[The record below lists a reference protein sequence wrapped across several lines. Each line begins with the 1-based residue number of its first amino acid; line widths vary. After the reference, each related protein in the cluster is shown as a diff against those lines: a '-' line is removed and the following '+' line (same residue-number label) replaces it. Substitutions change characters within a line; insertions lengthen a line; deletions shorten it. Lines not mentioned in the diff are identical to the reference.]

1 LRQAHRVALRAG
13 GIRAAPGW
21 IVGGLIGAAFL
32 STTMVAGS
40 TDRAPAVTGRSID
53 ASLAALTSGAVSAP
67 LAGSVSPVGAASV
80 DTSGGVPP
88 GASPAR
94 DLMAARSWPAV
105 ASAAP
110 HPKATPHPTTAA
122 IPEAVAS
129 VTPLPRTTPH
139 PAAARP
145 VTTPSVKVVSR
156 STAAPRK
163 MTAPVKKPIAPATA
177 APHTTAT
184 PAMTSVP
191 RATAA
196 PKLKAPAPK
205 PRAPAP
211 KPKAT
216 APKPP
221 PAIVYPHQAAGRATW
236 GEFGGAV
243 VTRLPQGTRIR
254 VCGRL
259 GCWEGVSTGYGPTAS
274 GGNLV
279 DLDAAVFR
287 RICGPLG
294 VGVGAVVLSW
304 R

>member
-1 LRQAHRVALRAG
+1 MRQAHRVALRAG

-40 TDRAPAVTGRSID
+40 TDRARAVTGRSID
-53 ASLAALTSGAVSAP
+53 ASLAALTSGAVSAL

-122 IPEAVAS
+122 IPEAVPS

-145 VTTPSVKVVSR
+145 VTTASVKVVSR

-177 APHTTAT
+177 APK
-184 PAMTSVP
+184 
-191 RATAA
+191 
-196 PKLKAPAPK
+196 PK
-205 PRAPAP
+205 APAP

-216 APKPP
+216 APKPA
-221 PAIVYPHQAAGRATW
+221 PAIVYPHRAAGRATW

-259 GCWEGVSTGYGPTAS
+259 GCWAGVSTGYGPTAS

>member
-21 IVGGLIGAAFL
+21 IVGGLVGAAFL
-32 STTMVAGS
+32 SATMVAGS
-40 TDRAPAVTGRSID
+40 TDRAPAVPGRSID
-53 ASLAALTSGAVSAP
+53 ASLGALTAETASAP
-67 LAGSVSPVGAASV
+67 LLRTVSPVGAVSV
-80 DTSGGVPP
+80 DTSGGVLH
-88 GASPAR
+88 AVSPVRGRMVA
-94 DLMAARSWPAV
+94 MSAMEAAAVPAV
-105 ASAAP
+105 ASATP
-110 HPKATPHPTTAA
+110 HSKTTSHPTTAA
-122 IPEAVAS
+122 RPKAV
-129 VTPLPRTTPH
+129 PRP
-139 PAAARP
+139 
-145 VTTPSVKVVSR
+145 K
-156 STAAPRK
+156 
-163 MTAPVKKPIAPATA
+163 A
-177 APHTTAT
+177 APHATAT
-184 PAMTSVP
+184 PAKTSVP

-205 PRAPAP
+205 PKATVP

-216 APKPP
+216 VPKPA
-221 PAIVYPHQAAGRATW
+221 PAIVYPHRATGRATW

-254 VCGRL
+254 ICGRL
-259 GCWEGVSTGYGPTAS
+259 GCWAGVSTGYGPTAS

-294 VGVGAVVLSW
+294 VGVGAIVLSW